1 VSLRLYQRRFI
12 VLSSSGRCRER
23 KKLKRSTLLFCFI
36 LIAIIVAPLL
46 LVALNVVINEQHS
59 VPEFFVG
66 VEYAIDNSSV
76 DGCKA
81 LVDRVKNFTN
91 LFVVDSIGITLNITN
106 LKQVCDY
113 VYNSGLYF
121 MVFFIS
127 LHEEKECIPPEE
139 NTELVFRYNYYPHMW
154 IADAKEEY
162 GDKFLGAYAM
172 DEPGGNQLDA
182 GSFQLVKEAEN
193 QMNATDTYVE
203 WLRLHISYYLY
214 AQECEDITV
223 LTSDYGLYWFDYKSG
238 YDTVLAEFAWNH
250 SRPLHVALCR
260 GAANVQNKE
269 WGAMVTWTYN
279 NEPYI
284 VSPPELYDDLIN
296 AYHNGAKYAVIFDHP
311 DLLEQYGILTKEHF
325 EYLEAFWNYV
335 NSNPDKH
342 GTVKAE
348 VAYVLPENFGFGFR
362 NPDDTIWG
370 LWSGNT
376 DERTEK
382 IWGDVNQL
390 LDEYGFS
397 LDIVYSD
404 PEFNDDLKRRYD
416 KVFFWNETIN

>member
-1 VSLRLYQRRFI
+1 MFGVILIIII
-12 VLSSSGRCRER
+12 VLP
-23 KKLKRSTLLFCFI
+23 LF
-36 LIAIIVAPLL
+36 
-46 LVALNVVINEQHS
+46 LVSLNVVIEEQNS

-66 VEYAIDNSSV
+66 VEYAIDNHSV
-76 DGCKA
+76 EGCKQ

-91 LFVVDSIGITLNITN
+91 LFVVDSIGITFDKNNLTN
-106 LKQVCDY
+106 VCDY
-113 VYNSGLYF
+113 IYESGLYF

-127 LHEEKECIPPEE
+127 LHEERECIPPEG
-139 NTELVFRYNYYPHMW
+139 NTELVFRYNYYPHIW
-154 IADAKEEY
+154 IAEAKEKY

-182 GSFQLVKEAEN
+182 GSFQLVEEAEN
-193 QMNATDTYVE
+193 QTVAAETYVA
-203 WLRLHISYYLY
+203 WLYIHLDYYLY
-214 AQECEDITV
+214 ARECEDITV
-223 LTSDYGLYWFDYKSG
+223 LTSDYGLYWFDYKAG

-260 GAANVQNKE
+260 GAANVQNRE

-279 NEPYI
+279 DDPYI
-284 VSPPELYDDLIN
+284 VSPPELYADLIT
-296 AYHNGAKYAVIFDHP
+296 AYHNGVKYAVIFNHP
-311 DLLEQYGILTKEHF
+311 DLLEQYGILTEEHF
-325 EYLEAFWNYV
+325 DALEDFWNYV
-335 NSNPDKH
+335 NSNLGKH
-342 GTVKAE
+342 GTVKAD

-362 NPDDTIWG
+362 NSKDTIWG
-370 LWSGNT
+370 LWSADT

-404 PEFNDDLKRRYD
+404 PEFNDDLKRNYD
-416 KVFFWNETIN
+416 KLFFWNETIT

>member
-1 VSLRLYQRRFI
+1 M
-12 VLSSSGRCRER
+12 
-23 KKLKRSTLLFCFI
+23 
-36 LIAIIVAPLL
+36 LIAIIVSPLL
-46 LVALNVVINEQHS
+46 LVALNVGTNEKS
-59 VPEFFVG
+59 PDPEFFVG
-66 VEYAIDNSSV
+66 VEYAIDNHSV
-76 DGCKA
+76 EGCKR

-91 LFVVDSIGITLNITN
+91 FFVVDSVGITFNITN
-106 LKQVCDY
+106 LNKVCDY
-113 VYNSGLYF
+113 VYDSGLYF

-127 LHEEKECIPPEE
+127 IHYQQEDGD
-139 NTELVFRYNYYPHMW
+139 LVFRYNYYPHMW
-154 IADAKEEY
+154 IADAKEKY

-182 GSFQLVKEAEN
+182 GSFQLVKEAED
-193 QMNATDTYVE
+193 QMNATDTYLE

-214 AQECEDITV
+214 AKECEDITV

-238 YDTVLAEFAWNH
+238 YDTLLAEFAWNH

-269 WGAMVTWTYN
+269 WGVMVTWTYN
-279 NEPYI
+279 DDPYI
-284 VSPPELYDDLIN
+284 VSGIELYDDLIK

-311 DLLEQYGILTKEHF
+311 DLYPEFGILTEEHF
-325 EYLEAFWNYV
+325 GNLTDFWNYV

-342 GTVKAE
+342 GTIKAE

-370 LWSGNT
+370 LWSADT

-382 IWGDVNQL
+382 IWSDVNQL
-390 LDEYGFS
+390 LDEYDFS

-416 KVFFWNETIN
+416 KIFFWNETIN